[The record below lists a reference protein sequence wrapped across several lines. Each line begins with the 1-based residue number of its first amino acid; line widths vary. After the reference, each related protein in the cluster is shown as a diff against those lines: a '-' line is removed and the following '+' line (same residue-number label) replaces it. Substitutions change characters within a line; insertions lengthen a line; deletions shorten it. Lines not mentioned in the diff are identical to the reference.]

1 MDVSNRKWQR
11 DTSMGRNKK
20 YGNIIIKPE
29 DRALLEKLANSQTE
43 EYRKVQRAKILL
55 LSAGGMTN
63 NDIASSIGVHRN
75 TVAAFVTKYKAAGLE
90 YALNDAPKSGKPNII
105 SDDEK
110 AWITNLACT
119 KPKDI
124 GYAEELWT
132 YRLLGKHIQTHCM
145 DAGCPGL
152 SRISHST
159 VRTILE
165 SNEIKPNKITYYLER
180 KDPDFES
187 KMHDVLVVYEQASLC
202 FDEAG
207 NLIIPMDEPK
217 TITVSYDEKP
227 GIQALQNIAPDLPP
241 AEGHAMTARDY
252 EYKRLGTL
260 SLLAGMDLLTGEVIP
275 LVSDTH
281 KSADF
286 VNWLKIL
293 DRRYPEGDT
302 LRLALD
308 NHSGHTSKE
317 TQRYLATRPGRF
329 EFVFT
334 PKHGSWLNLIESFF
348 GKMAR
353 QCLKGIRVNSKQEL
367 EERIYQYIAEINEC
381 PVVYHWTYKMDEIS
395 V

>member
-1 MDVSNRKWQR
+1 
-11 DTSMGRNKK
+11 MGRNKK
-20 YGNIIIKPE
+20 YGNVILKPE
-29 DRALLEKLANSQTE
+29 DRTVLEKLANSQTE
-43 EYRKVQRAKILL
+43 EYRKVQRAKMLL
-55 LSAGGMTN
+55 LSADGMSN
-63 NDIASSIGVHRN
+63 SEIASSIGVHRN
-75 TVAAFVTKYKAAGLE
+75 TVATFVTKYISAGLD
-90 YALNDAPKSGKPNII
+90 YALNDAAKTGKPNAI

-110 AWITNLACT
+110 AWVTNIACT

-124 GYAEELWT
+124 GYGEELWT
-132 YRLLGKHIQTHCM
+132 YRALQKHIQKTCM
-145 DAGCPGL
+145 DAGYPGL
-152 SRISHST
+152 SKISHNT
-159 VRTILE
+159 VRMILE
-165 SNEIKPNKITYYLER
+165 SNAIKPNKITYYLER

-187 KMHDVLVVYEQASLC
+187 KMHDVLVVYKQVSLC

-217 TITVSYDEKP
+217 TVTVSYDEKP

-241 AEGHAMTARDY
+241 SAEHGMVSRDY

-260 SLLAGMDLLTGEVIP
+260 SLLAGMDLLTGEIVP

-286 VNWLKIL
+286 VAWLKIL
-293 DRRYPEGDT
+293 DSKYPPQDT
-302 LRLALD
+302 LRLVLD
-308 NHSGHTSKE
+308 NHSAHTSKE
-317 TQRYLATRPGRF
+317 TQRYLATKPGRF

-348 GKMAR
+348 GKMSR
-353 QCLKGIRVNSKQEL
+353 QCLKGIRVDSKQEL
-367 EERIYQYIAEINEC
+367 EDRIYKYIAEINEC